1 MRPFAA
7 LFFVLTSFCLHAQD
21 SDLLLK
27 DSILTTQIKETVKEV
42 NKKYS
47 DEIADL
53 NKRYE
58 ALLDSLQKATN
69 VTSRVRLL
77 TSRTELLEARQAY
90 IDSIELKTFIGNEQV
105 AVVNLLGISE
115 NIKPLDLFTKTKE
128 FFSELENFSDL
139 SNYKEF
145 NDWFA
150 AFRKHAEE
158 KKNKELT
165 MSLATSIIQKTA
177 GVSNLVA
184 KLPVVG
190 PYAQVLF
197 SAFDA
202 FTKTQNKEDKTKS
215 REMIALYLKL
225 SDIKTNTGLI
235 DHEWENLKKDLDK
248 FKDDYN
254 IVLAQTLKAIQS
266 DNLEFQT
273 DFLQQTNTDIKLAYY
288 NDARQIV
295 SSNVQQS
302 KKTNPDKW
310 KTKVFEFINEVQ
322 NLKIRFGTI
331 TLRMQDNI
339 KRYKQVLQQ
348 YAKDE
353 NREIAS
359 RSKTL
364 VQKLDSINEEFL
376 KNFNPED
383 YVRQSHKMYTYY

>member
-1 MRPFAA
+1 
-7 LFFVLTSFCLHAQD
+7 
-21 SDLLLK
+21 
-27 DSILTTQIKETVKEV
+27 
-42 NKKYS
+42 
-47 DEIADL
+47 
-53 NKRYE
+53 
-58 ALLDSLQKATN
+58 
-69 VTSRVRLL
+69 
-77 TSRTELLEARQAY
+77 
-90 IDSIELKTFIGNEQV
+90 
-105 AVVNLLGISE
+105 
-115 NIKPLDLFTKTKE
+115 
-128 FFSELENFSDL
+128 
-139 SNYKEF
+139 
-145 NDWFA
+145 
-150 AFRKHAEE
+150 
-158 KKNKELT
+158 
-165 MSLATSIIQKTA
+165 
-177 GVSNLVA
+177 
-184 KLPVVG
+184 
-190 PYAQVLF
+190 
-197 SAFDA
+197 
-202 FTKTQNKEDKTKS
+202 
-215 REMIALYLKL
+215 MIALYLKL

-248 FKDDYN
+248 LKDDYN